1 MFQLFGF
8 SKSAATAKMKNIMK
22 VETALAK
29 VSKSR
34 TELRDPEANYNKMT
48 LAEFVKRYPN
58 LPLEKVMNARGI
70 ESKYFQE
77 MVVGQP
83 AFLDGANQLVG
94 SMKPSEYRDV
104 MEWASSQN
112 LQTICVMQP

>member
-1 MFQLFGF
+1 
-8 SKSAATAKMKNIMK
+8 
-22 VETALAK
+22 
-29 VSKSR
+29 
-34 TELRDPEANYNKMT
+34 MT

-104 MEWASSQN
+104 MEVILPDVRKDISNFVGKADQFDDITMLGFSWKSSEK
-112 LQTICVMQP
+112 